1 MYIGERHD
9 DARTNGRFQASVK
22 FYMALHIDKNENVN
36 SGGRVNP
43 PCASLLA
50 IAMVMQARW
59 LDALRI
65 FLAEAGGQT
74 AV

>member
-1 MYIGERHD
+1 
-9 DARTNGRFQASVK
+9 
-22 FYMALHIDKNENVN
+22 MALHIDKNENVN

-50 IAMVMQARW
+50 IATVMQARW